1 MKYLRRHENC
11 HDEGKERMKRGNSHQ
26 TQNSISTT
34 NYPGPSM
41 AQGNLQDKQKVNK
54 MIEVL
59 KILAMQFE
67 SV

>member
-1 MKYLRRHENC
+1 
-11 HDEGKERMKRGNSHQ
+11 
-26 TQNSISTT
+26 
-34 NYPGPSM
+34 M

-67 SV
+67 SVYVECCLAWLFASKVKGTKKAQIH